1 MNIENK
7 KICLTGTMS
16 KPRKEI
22 IELIEENGAIFSKS
36 LSSACDYLIRGETK
50 QKESYVHISKGSGKE
65 TVVKNNGQKKTEKA
79 QKDGK
84 FKNEI
89 VPVILKPENINKG
102 SCTI

>member
-22 IELIEENGAIFSKS
+22 IELIEGKGALFVKS

-50 QKESYVHISKGSGKE
+50 QRESYIHLSKGSGKE
-65 TVVKNNGQKKTEKA
+65 TVVKNDGQKKTDKAAKLGVSIISEKEFFNLIA
-79 QKDGK
+79 
-84 FKNEI
+84 
-89 VPVILKPENINKG
+89 
-102 SCTI
+102 